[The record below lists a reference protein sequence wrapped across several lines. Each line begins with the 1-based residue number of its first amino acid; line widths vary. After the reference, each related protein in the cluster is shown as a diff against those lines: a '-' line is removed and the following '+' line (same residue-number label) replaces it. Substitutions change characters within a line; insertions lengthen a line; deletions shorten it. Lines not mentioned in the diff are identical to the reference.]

1 MKFTLMVF
9 KLNSSKIGRE
19 KTKFRADSTKLETPE
34 EALKCLLCDE
44 PSLKARNALE
54 RKLERKLLFALLD
67 LGSGRRGVG
76 GFICFDFKAAKLGR
90 CGTFIGSNGA
100 Y

>member
-54 RKLERKLLFALLD
+54 RKLLFATFG
-67 LGSGRRGVG
+67 LGKWQARGRWVH
-76 GFICFDFKAAKLGR
+76 FCFDFKAAKLGR
-90 CGTFIGSNGA
+90 CGTFIGPNGA